1 MQTKP
6 GRRAITVTVWIS
18 MARGDFLIHFLPVV
32 TVCVVCCVCC
42 CDDEQWKVTS
52 VSPVLLVFG
61 MDHRAKDG
69 SWDLILPTITSPELS
84 SNRCYSVYCVLWT
97 TTNIHAFIQHTHGLT
112 LLQANRHT
120 WTQTHTSA
128 EIGGEKS
135 QSKTPANKEMWLFF
149 DKIFS
154 CFNTISFNIFQIIQ
168 IVFHSKYSEQ
178 SIWWISMENDS

>member
-6 GRRAITVTVWIS
+6 GWRAIIVTVWIS
-18 MARGDFLIHFLPVV
+18 MARGDFWIHFLPVV
-32 TVCVVCCVCC
+32 TVCVVCC
-42 CDDEQWKVTS
+42 CDDEQRTVTS

-61 MDHRAKDG
+61 MDHRAKNG

-128 EIGGEKS
+128 EMGGGESVKNPCQQRNVAVFLTFS
-135 QSKTPANKEMWLFF
+135 IISIKLVLTFF
-149 DKIFS
+149 K
-154 CFNTISFNIFQIIQ
+154 
-168 IVFHSKYSEQ
+168 
-178 SIWWISMENDS
+178 